1 MEKIKDFLLNSLG
14 VIGFVIYYLVALAVS
29 VFPLLMLNMPWWLYI
44 ILSLIDIY
52 FVGNIPLA
60 TEILWIIGLFGAIF
74 GKQDIFAII
83 YYIMFVIIVGGFIVR
98 LIKVSL
104 SKDE

>member
-14 VIGFVIYYLVALAVS
+14 VIGFILYYLVALAVS
-29 VFPLLMLNMPWWLYI
+29 VLPLLMFNMPWWLYI
-44 ILSLIDIY
+44 ILSLIVIY

-74 GKQDIFAII
+74 GEQDVFAII
-83 YYIMFVIIVGGFIVR
+83 YYVMFVIIVGGFIVR
-98 LIKVSL
+98 LIKVLL

>member
-1 MEKIKDFLLNSLG
+1 MEKIKDFLLNALG
-14 VIGFVIYYLVALAVS
+14 GIGYVIYYLVALAVS
-29 VFPLLMLNMPWWLYI
+29 IFPLLMFNMPWWLYI
-44 ILSLIDIY
+44 ILSLIVIY

-83 YYIMFVIIVGGFIVR
+83 YYVMFAIIVGGYIIK
-98 LIKVSL
+98 LIKVLL
-104 SKDE
+104 SNDK